1 MVAFQNIMK
10 DPRSKEILDQAQKS
24 RGESSDGITVW
35 RVTDHPNWLDVEK
48 EASLKQSL
56 NELEDGNNDANAV
69 RDEDYHVALK
79 KFEANHPAVKASIQD
94 DGSNIIEVNYSS
106 CMLSWP
112 LSTKPFTI
120 DNYLAQIK
128 LPSPSNLHFI
138 LEPKP
143 ISQHPTSYTIT
154 IPEKSKIHAAIL
166 NEITNRSKSTNLTYI
181 LVRKSLPFLSASS
194 LSR

>member
-35 RVTDHPNWLDVEK
+35 RVTDHPKWLDVEK

-79 KFEANHPAVKASIQD
+79 NFEANHPAVKASIQD

-106 CMLSWP
+106 CYHGRFLPDPSQ
-112 LSTKPFTI
+112 LTI
-120 DNYLAQIK
+120 TLRRSNF
-128 LPSPSNLHFI
+128 LPHL
-138 LEPKP
+138 
-143 ISQHPTSYTIT
+143 ISTSYSS
-154 IPEKSKIHAAIL
+154 PNQFL
-166 NEITNRSKSTNLTYI
+166 NTQHRTQ
-181 LVRKSLPFLSASS
+181 
-194 LSR
+194 